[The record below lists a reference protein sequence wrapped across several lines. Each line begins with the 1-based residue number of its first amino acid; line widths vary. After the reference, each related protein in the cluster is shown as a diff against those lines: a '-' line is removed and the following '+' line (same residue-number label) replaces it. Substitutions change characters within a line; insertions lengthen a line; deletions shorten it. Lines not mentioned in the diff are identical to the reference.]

1 MDTFLRAPMGWD
13 TFLLI
18 PGLFAHPFLWIT
30 FSFTV
35 FLRELRF
42 SEVTLVGPPKPP
54 PPMLASF
61 LFISISLST
70 TGFLKIWR
78 NAGLLYSQ
86 DLWPLAYQS
95 SRGLT
100 KFIVQI
106 TGAGVI
112 FEIKNIITSLPFLLV
127 LAMLSPTPVHPQIHW
142 GWGVSINFMNTQM
155 QNLG

>member
-1 MDTFLRAPMGWD
+1 
-13 TFLLI
+13 
-18 PGLFAHPFLWIT
+18 
-30 FSFTV
+30 
-35 FLRELRF
+35 
-42 SEVTLVGPPKPP
+42 
-54 PPMLASF
+54 MLASF

-86 DLWPLAYQS
+86 DLWPLAYQL